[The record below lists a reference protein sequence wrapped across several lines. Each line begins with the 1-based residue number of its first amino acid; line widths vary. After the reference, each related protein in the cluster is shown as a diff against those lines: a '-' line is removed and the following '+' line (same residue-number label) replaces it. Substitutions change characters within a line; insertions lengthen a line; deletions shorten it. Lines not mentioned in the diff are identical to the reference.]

1 MIATISGRWG
11 SIVQKD
17 PRWSKL
23 TIDNAM
29 KATKYLSGLA
39 LASVL
44 TGLATPVMAQSDR
57 RGGSGLIGALDL
69 NGNGKLEPGEID
81 LAVASL
87 RKLDRNKDGEITRE
101 ELGGPSGTGRPGG
114 APGQGGGQRRGM
126 PNFSE
131 LDKDGDGKISKEEAP
146 DRMKERFDQ
155 MDKNGDGFFDK
166 AEQDAFIKMIRER
179 FQQGGQR
186 RPDQPG
192 RPGGRSDRP
201 DRSGGTGETD
211 KPKRPAPKDE

>member
-1 MIATISGRWG
+1 
-11 SIVQKD
+11 
-17 PRWSKL
+17 
-23 TIDNAM
+23 
-29 KATKYLSGLA
+29 
-39 LASVL
+39 
-44 TGLATPVMAQSDR
+44 
-57 RGGSGLIGALDL
+57 
-69 NGNGKLEPGEID
+69 
-81 LAVASL
+81 
-87 RKLDRNKDGEITRE
+87 
-101 ELGGPSGTGRPGG
+101 
-114 APGQGGGQRRGM
+114 M

-201 DRSGGTGETD
+201 DRSGGKGETD

>member
-1 MIATISGRWG
+1 
-11 SIVQKD
+11 
-17 PRWSKL
+17 
-23 TIDNAM
+23 M

-57 RGGSGLIGALDL
+57 RGGSGLLGTLDI

-101 ELGGPSGTGRPGG
+101 ELGGPSGTGRPEGG
-114 APGQGGGQRRGM
+114 PGQRGGQRRGL
-126 PNFSE
+126 PDFSQY
-131 LDKDGDGKISKEEAP
+131 DKDDDGKISKAEAP
-146 DRMKERFDQ
+146 ERMRERFDQ
-155 MDKNGDGFFDK
+155 MDQNGDGFFDK
-166 AEQDAFIKMIRER
+166 KEQEALIKMLRER
-179 FQQGGQR
+179 AGQGGQR
-186 RPDQPG
+186 PPG

-201 DRSGGTGETD
+201 DRSRGTGETD